1 MLRNLHFFDGIDT
14 AELEAFSRAVA
25 NVESG
30 DVITLDFCNGG
41 GSVFHGI
48 AICDMMTNAR
58 AKGAKFISNIWGYAA
73 SAACLVALS
82 ADEVY
87 MSPNA
92 ALMYHSA
99 WCPFDSDDPA
109 IPLANSIQQT
119 ILSKRI
125 ARISSKDF
133 NGEDH
138 WVTASQALELGIID
152 NIIGNA
158 SSVEDSQ
165 DIRVAAR
172 FIWRTE
178 MSKEPIKAEDVRK
191 EEEAKAECSEK
202 EEAKAECPVEEEKK
216 NAPEAESGCGE
227 ENKDAPK
234 AEDLDIL
241 EMIAK
246 RLEDIEKR
254 LSVLEG
260 AGNKADEANP
270 EPAPSASARRKA
282 LMQKLSA
289 VCAPM
294 PSVTVKPVAV
304 AETPDEEAKRFKA
317 TYKNFDALM
326 ADFIKRK

>member
-25 NVESG
+25 GAESG

-48 AICDMMTNAR
+48 AICDMMNAAR

-99 WCPFDSDDPA
+99 WCVDGGDDPA

-152 NIIGNA
+152 NIIGN
-158 SSVEDSQ
+158 STSVEDLQ
-165 DIRVAAR
+165 DIRVAAQ
-172 FIWRTE
+172 FIYGGRKMAE
-178 MSKEPIKAEDVRK
+178 ILKAEAAQEM
-191 EEEAKAECSEK
+191 EEK
-202 EEAKAECPVEEEKK
+202 EEEKK
-216 NAPEAESGCGE
+216 DAPEAESGCDESKE
-227 ENKDAPK
+227 EPK
-234 AEDLDIL
+234 AEDGDIDLL
-241 EMIAK
+241 EAIVQ
-246 RLEDIEKR
+246 RLEGIERR
-254 LSVLEG
+254 LAVLEG
-260 AGNKADEANP
+260 EGKKADDEG

-282 LMQKLSA
+282 LMHKLNA

-294 PSVTVKPVAV
+294 PSVAVKPVAV